1 MILTFLN
8 LKMSSLNTEVIMI
21 TLIVYNIA
29 ITAALIVAIAYYDK
43 RIQSLNQTIN
53 DLSKTIDDILT
64 KKSKKKV

>member
-1 MILTFLN
+1 
-8 LKMSSLNTEVIMI
+8 MSSLNTEVIMI

>member
-1 MILTFLN
+1 
-8 LKMSSLNTEVIMI
+8 MI

-53 DLSKTIDDILT
+53 DLSKTIDDILA